1 MSISRAERSTNVY
14 NRLHEVHPR
23 YYKCQLDGDAT
34 GNVTG
39 ITEDIE
45 VDDLCIMT
53 P

>member
-1 MSISRAERSTNVY
+1 MY
-14 NRLHEVHPR
+14 KRLHEVHPR

>member
-1 MSISRAERSTNVY
+1 MCIKDFMKFIQDTINVSWMVMY
-14 NRLHEVHPR
+14 S
-23 YYKCQLDGDAT
+23 DAT